1 MWDPLPQNPTGNRLS
16 RADDRYRMDAY
27 SPALIARGLTGM
39 IGKGFRGEEVVSCMK
54 STERLFRRHRRRG
67 ALLGKCVRTSEVIV
81 RRPGA
86 EAIRKM
92 EVVDFPVTVIIDSEG
107 NNCTKPEEQPIWPA
121 ERIRRVIRGGGNAI
135 GFRSRTIVGKV
146 WILAHSFQI
155 DQIYVRF
162 INSRRQ
168 HKLQHPSSDLPRNA
182 VAHRRRLA
190 DQLVANGTVK
200 RAYDEL
206 EKEKLIEKSQGRGTF
221 VSYLPE
227 SSDSRKVRAMAAI
240 DQLFETL
247 EELDFSMNE
256 MGIFLNLK
264 LQERARTQSNLR
276 IAVVECNAEILSQLG
291 EQLRKIEGVDIYP
304 YLLDDIIAYPYKLG
318 DDVDLIV
325 TTQEHAQTLSA
336 VVPDPHRIARIAV
349 RPSTHCMS
357 QIVKLKPSDRVGI
370 LCGSPRFGE
379 LLSGLCE
386 IYTEGV
392 DVSEPC
398 LFSGEVDDYLA
409 DKTVVLVPENYDR
422 WDEGKMSLSKRSCR
436 LIVLYRIDEGSFIYL
451 EEKVQR
457 LRERRKL

>member
-1 MWDPLPQNPTGNRLS
+1 M
-16 RADDRYRMDAY
+16 
-27 SPALIARGLTGM
+27 
-39 IGKGFRGEEVVSCMK
+39 
-54 STERLFRRHRRRG
+54 
-67 ALLGKCVRTSEVIV
+67 
-81 RRPGA
+81 
-86 EAIRKM
+86 
-92 EVVDFPVTVIIDSEG
+92 
-107 NNCTKPEEQPIWPA
+107 
-121 ERIRRVIRGGGNAI
+121 
-135 GFRSRTIVGKV
+135 
-146 WILAHSFQI
+146 HSFQI
-155 DQIYVRF
+155 DPNLDVPIYKQLVDSISSSIR
-162 INSRRQ
+162 
-168 HKLQHPSSDLPRNA
+168 SSDLPAGTRLPT
-182 VAHRRRLA
+182 VRRLA
-190 DQLVANGTVK
+190 DQLGVANGTVK

-436 LIVLYRIDEGSFIYL
+436 LIPCSYRIDEGSFIYL